1 MDPQIAL
8 KLTAAATASYGA
20 QMGLAPT
27 FGNKLHWKKG
37 HPEHHNFSRWFGHA
51 LGGMAIAQALAS
63 TESSPNK
70 AVLVASGV
78 QYLSAP
84 LVMLS
89 QKKDMKPEMI
99 VANSVLCGGIGLLC
113 LKCALDAK

>member
-1 MDPQIAL
+1 
-8 KLTAAATASYGA
+8 
-20 QMGLAPT
+20 
-27 FGNKLHWKKG
+27 
-37 HPEHHNFSRWFGHA
+37 
-51 LGGMAIAQALAS
+51 MAIAQALAS

-99 VANSVLCGGIGLLC
+99 VANSVLCGGIGLLY